1 MVRIKISIGSIGIE
15 DDALKSLTRKQVA
28 HLSDADWEIV
38 KAVKDERF
46 PPVVKKAAKSE
57 PGNGD

>member
-28 HLSDADWEIV
+28 HLSDADWELV

-57 PGNGD
+57 PDKDN